1 MVGELAPDA
10 VEDGRHKLA
19 PEAEVTAQLFREVLW
34 VVILISKVPFKL
46 VNLFKNLL
54 VKIVLLALLTH
65 QANVSNMNVEL
76 EDDPLVLLL
85 TQEVLRL
92 RGVTLHLLLDGRGD
106 GRDEVQRI
114 QIQVIAENLR
124 KLFRCQHVLMLVP
137 QKCIA

>member
-65 QANVSNMNVEL
+65 QTNVSNMNVEL

-106 GRDEVQRI
+106 GRDKVKG
-114 QIQVIAENLR
+114 IQVEVVTKDLGKLLR
-124 KLFRCQHVLMLVP
+124 RQQVLILIP
-137 QKCIA
+137 

>member
-106 GRDEVQRI
+106 GRDKVKG
-114 QIQVIAENLR
+114 IQVEVVTKDLGKLLR
-124 KLFRCQHVLMLVP
+124 RQQVLILIP
-137 QKCIA
+137 